1 MKFRDLSQE
10 DKASFY
16 NDLVEVVQTVGG
28 QNFFLQILESIR
40 EEKIHPLLNKS
51 KACRYTRG
59 RIKWEK
65 SIYKDTLDYIK
76 SIIHSEDLFKDI
88 SEKEYKKR
96 VNLMKTLKPLE
107 FILTPTNSDDGEGFS
122 FKAIEMIDEKNSKF
136 STLFKI
142 IFFYDIDFTKKV
154 LSYKAES

>member
-10 DKASFY
+10 EQAAFY
-16 NDLVEVVQTVGG
+16 NDLVEVLPAVGG
-28 QNFFLQILESIR
+28 QNFFLQILESVR

-65 SIYKDTLDYIK
+65 SVYKDTLDYIK
-76 SIIHSEDLFKDI
+76 SIIHEQDLFKDI

-107 FILTPTNSDDGEGFS
+107 FVLTPLNSEDGEGFS
-122 FKAIEMIDEKNSKF
+122 FSAVEMIDEKNSKF
-136 STLFKI
+136 SNLFKV

-154 LSYKAES
+154 LSYKPEN